1 MSYICDL
8 TVNYMKDPCGV
19 DTLPRFSYKIV
30 SETRGDA
37 QAKRRILVAT
47 EEYLLTKGEADVWDS
62 GFSETDET
70 VLIPY
75 EGKALSPVTRYYY
88 AVMCETKQGEV
99 LTSAPATF
107 VTGKLGTKFTAK
119 WISLARLPKN
129 TTSAQY
135 LRQEFS
141 VSEGLKEAY
150 LTICG
155 LGYFESYINGKKT
168 GDDIL
173 SPAYSRYDAECY
185 YMQYDVA
192 SLLKEGKNAI
202 GVSLGNGFYNG
213 FTEDVWNTTAA
224 TWRNP
229 PKMICELKLVYDN
242 GKTET
247 VCSDTSWKSAF
258 GPITFTGIRNGEY
271 YDARLELGAWTEAFY
286 DDSEWQR
293 TKICKS
299 PGGLLIAQEMEPIR
313 VYKTFRPVKKWQTKN
328 GWAFDIGQNIAG
340 YGEYHIHGAAGTTAT
355 FRYSD
360 MLTEDGELD
369 FYALTSFVKSGD
381 FQTDRYTKK
390 SDDVEVWHPTFVY
403 HGFQYIEISGI
414 DYEPSLDDVLGI
426 AVHSDFAD
434 IGEFSCSDDFLNRVQ
449 HLCRWSTISNMQS
462 VPLDDPHREKNSWT
476 GDTMLSSEQMLT
488 NFGMRSFLSKWSR
501 DIRTSQRPAG
511 QIPCVIPSTG
521 WGYYGL
527 MGPDWSSA
535 LWMIPWNIYLY
546 NGDKEILRANYEA
559 LKKNID
565 FMETMTE
572 DLTLHYG
579 TGDWCAP
586 FEGPAISINMGSY
599 RCPVEVSDT
608 GFFYHAACTAAKL
621 AKMFDHPDDACYY
634 EDLAS
639 RIRATFREKF
649 FDAEHYMVKGD
660 CQTATA
666 VMLYFKLYDSEE
678 ERVGLLN
685 TLLAQIKE
693 KDDHLDFGVLGNK
706 FVMHTLGAMGYGNV
720 GHKMLAQRTF
730 PGVGEWISRGA
741 TTLWE
746 CWNGGGSHNH
756 HMFSDMSSFLY
767 KYVAGIAPDEEAPG
781 FRRVLFRPAIS
792 CGMKH
797 AEASHESM
805 YGKVACAWKNEDG
818 ALSLALSIPFG
829 CEGIVYLADEFADVL
844 TENGVRFTDMAERM
858 ENGAWRLPCGSYC
871 FGTK

>member
-8 TVNYMKDPCGV
+8 TVNYLKDPCGV
-19 DTLPRFSYKIV
+19 DNTPRFSYKIV
-30 SETRGDA
+30 SSHRGDF
-37 QAKRRILVAT
+37 QKRRRILVSTDKA
-47 EEYLLTKGEADVWDS
+47 LLVSGTANVWDS
-62 GFSETDET
+62 GFEDTDES

-75 EGKALSPVTRYYY
+75 GGAALAPVSRYYY
-88 AVMCETKQGEV
+88 AVQCETEQGE
-99 LTSAPATF
+99 LLQSEPATF
-107 VTGKLGTKFTAK
+107 VTGKLSEKFTAK
-119 WISLARLPKN
+119 WISLANLPKN
-129 TTSAQY
+129 TVSAQY
-135 LRQEFS
+135 LRHEFS
-141 VSEGLKEAY
+141 VGAGLKEAY
-150 LTICG
+150 LVICG
-155 LGYFESYINGKKT
+155 LGYFESYINGEKT
-168 GDDIL
+168 GNDIL
-173 SPAYSRYDAECY
+173 SPAYSRYDAESY
-185 YMQYDVA
+185 YMQYDVKT
-192 SLLKEGKNAI
+192 LLHEGKNAI

-229 PKMICELKLVYDN
+229 PKMICELKLVYED
-242 GKTET
+242 GSVEKIL
-247 VCSDTSWKSAF
+247 SDTSWKSSF

-271 YDARLELGAWTEAFY
+271 YDARLELGAWTEIGY
-286 DDSEWQR
+286 DDSAWQK

-299 PGGLLIAQEMEPIR
+299 PGGILIAHELEPIR
-313 VYKTFRPVKKWQTKN
+313 VYKRFTPVKKWKTAN

-340 YGEYHIHGAAGTTAT
+340 YGDYRIFGAEGTTVT

-360 MLTEDGELD
+360 MLTEDNELD

-390 SDDVEVWHPTFVY
+390 SNEEEHWHPTFVY
-403 HGFQYIEISGI
+403 HGFQYVEVSGI
-414 DYEPSLDDVLGI
+414 DYEPAIEDVTGV

-546 NGDKEILRANYEA
+546 NGDREILRTNYEA
-559 LKKNID
+559 IKKNID

-586 FEGPAISINMGSY
+586 FEGPAISVNMGSY

-621 AKMFDHPDDACYY
+621 AKMFDHAEDACYY
-634 EDLAS
+634 EDLAA
-639 RIRATFREKF
+639 RIRKTFREKF
-649 FDAEHYMVKGD
+649 FDAEHYTVKGD

-678 ERVGLLN
+678 ERKGLLD

-706 FVMHTLGAMGYGNV
+706 FVMHSLGSMGYGNV
-720 GHKMLAQRTF
+720 GHTMLAQRTF

-792 CGMKH
+792 CGMKY
-797 AEASHESM
+797 AKASHESM

-818 ALSLALSIPFG
+818 KLALTLSIPFG
-829 CEGIVYLADEFADVL
+829 SEGVVYLADAYAEKL
-844 TENGVRFTDMAERM
+844 CENGVGFTAMAEKL
-858 ENGAWRLPCGSYC
+858 EDGVWKLPCGTYS
-871 FGTK
+871 FEA